1 MNELTS
7 TSSATGLLTPRQDRL
22 EAAIVT
28 ALLTAQTRSQLRDHV
43 LALAD
48 FLRVRGTDVE
58 SAVQMVRMLGA
69 RATPLMSDA
78 SESAVGDAPAD
89 RITMM
94 VRWCTA
100 RYRRAD

>member
-1 MNELTS
+1 MNEMTS
-7 TSSATGLLTPRQDRL
+7 TSAAGELLTPRQDRL
-22 EAAIVT
+22 ENAIVT
-28 ALLTAQTRSQLRDHV
+28 ALRAGQTRSQLRDHV

-48 FLRVRGTDVE
+48 FLRVRGTSME

-69 RATPLMSDA
+69 RATPLMSA
-78 SESAVGDAPAD
+78 SSDMAVGDAPAD

-94 VRWCTA
+94 VRWCTT